1 MAKFTEDDVRELA
14 AAIKRR
20 DSGVAFLTG
29 AGCSVSAEIP
39 LASQLVK
46 EIKGKYAE
54 EVKRLVKPEL
64 QEDYGSCMGALSL
77 GERKELLEPY
87 LLKAKINW
95 ANIALASLIQAKF
108 VRRVLTFNFDSV
120 LARAC
125 GLVACYPAI
134 YDFGVSPSNRT
145 DYLADPCIIHL
156 HGQGYGPIMMNS
168 EAETQAHAKKLRP
181 LLDDTFARFPLVVI
195 GYSGEAD
202 KVFGE
207 IVEAYSG
214 QYRIY
219 WLGYDET
226 PKGHL
231 SKLREGQHRNLFHYV
246 GGAEA
251 DAILIALAQKLDCF
265 PPKAFSDP
273 AGYLHDERA
282 GIADFPL
289 GPTGLK
295 YDLLKQ
301 SQKRLKQH
309 GESLKLDE
317 TSLAAFRGESEKIVA
332 AERARPAGAKSAAP
346 PEVTAWALIASGRA
360 HVRKGQAE
368 NSPREFELAAADL
381 ERALVTEPQNA
392 DALHE
397 WGVALLELARL
408 KNDEAMYPEAIGKY
422 EAALRARPE
431 FPEALTSWGAA
442 LVFLA
447 QLKNDETL
455 YRQAIGKF
463 EAALRARP
471 EYPEALSGW
480 GAALVGLAQLK
491 KDEAMYREAIG
502 KCETALQLKPEFP
515 NPYRWQGTALAGLAA
530 LKRDPNLYREAIAK
544 FEAALGAKRDYVEAL
559 DGLGGAWLDL
569 WQVEKSAEQL
579 DKARATLDRHEELDA
594 RHPYNRARLAAI
606 LGDEEGCRERL
617 SRAKAAKTLPRPEV
631 LKSEPSFAGLLEK
644 PWFRELL
651 GE

>member
-1 MAKFTEDDVRELA
+1 M
-14 AAIKRR
+14 
-20 DSGVAFLTG
+20 
-29 AGCSVSAEIP
+29 
-39 LASQLVK
+39 
-46 EIKGKYAE
+46 
-54 EVKRLVKPEL
+54 
-64 QEDYGSCMGALSL
+64 
-77 GERKELLEPY
+77 
-87 LLKAKINW
+87 
-95 ANIALASLIQAKF
+95 
-108 VRRVLTFNFDSV
+108 
-120 LARAC
+120 
-125 GLVACYPAI
+125 
-134 YDFGVSPSNRT
+134 
-145 DYLADPCIIHL
+145 
-156 HGQGYGPIMMNS
+156 
-168 EAETQAHAKKLRP
+168 
-181 LLDDTFARFPLVVI
+181 I

-392 DALHE
+392 DALQE
-397 WGVALLELARL
+397 WGLALLELARL

-431 FPEALTSWGAA
+431 YPEALTSWGAA